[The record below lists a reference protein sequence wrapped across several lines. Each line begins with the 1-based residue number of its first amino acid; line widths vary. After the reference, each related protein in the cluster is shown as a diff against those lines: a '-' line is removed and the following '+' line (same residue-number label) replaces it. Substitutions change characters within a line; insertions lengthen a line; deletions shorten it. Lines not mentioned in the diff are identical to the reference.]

1 MPERL
6 FLFLQFEFP
15 WELGPP
21 DGRYLLRSRA
31 GGEPERVVV
40 LGTLGAARRAERSWR
55 RQMLPRNRRGPVLEP
70 GSVPP
75 APVPTARATIV
86 DPEPL
91 AAERQARA
99 WLADLDTER
108 EADAAAA
115 VLNRVLHFHRI
126 ASADPY
132 VHEVSP
138 AQALV
143 IRAGWGEGEQVA
155 DGLWRHARELPWR
168 ESRRTPSGRR
178 LRHGRSAALRP
189 QERLAEL
196 LGARGAALLCEEL
209 ALRARLDLDQN
220 RLAHAALELEA
231 GYAAALGELRGER
244 REDLAIRIDELEELQ
259 DGVEGQA
266 EAALAATAPP
276 PAPASTAETAG
287 TVETASRE
295 GSADVADREGASN
308 ATGTA
313 GESHEAHV
321 PGAGAR
327 TPPAAAASDEAA
339 LDADVLR
346 YALERL
352 EAALRAR
359 TAPGFRLR

>member
-21 DGRYLLRSRA
+21 DGRYLLRSGA
-31 GGEPERVVV
+31 GAEPERVVV
-40 LGTLGAARRAERSWR
+40 LGTLGATRRPDRSWR
-55 RQMLPRNRRGPVLEP
+55 QQMLPRNRRGAELEP
-70 GSVPP
+70 GSVQP
-75 APVPTARATIV
+75 APVPTSRATII
-86 DPEPL
+86 DPVPL
-91 AAERQARA
+91 AAERQAHA
-99 WLADLDTER
+99 WLADLDVGR
-108 EADAAAA
+108 DADAAEA

-155 DGLWRHARELPWR
+155 DGLWRHAHELPLQAGK
-168 ESRRTPSGRR
+168 RTRSGRR
-178 LRHGRSAALRP
+178 RDRSAALRP

-209 ALRARLDLDQN
+209 ALRARLDLDHD

-231 GYAAALGELRGER
+231 AYAAALGELRGEH
-244 REDLAIRIDELEELQ
+244 REDLAIRVDELEQLQ
-259 DGVEGQA
+259 DGVAAQA
-266 EAALAATAPP
+266 EAALDVTVPP
-276 PAPASTAETAG
+276 PARAGTADAAGTAETEPPAE
-287 TVETASRE
+287 TEPAAETAP
-295 GSADVADREGASN
+295 
-308 ATGTA
+308 TGET
-313 GESHEAHV
+313 
-321 PGAGAR
+321 AR
-327 TPPAAAASDEAA
+327 TPPAAAAADAA
-339 LDADVLR
+339 VVDPDLLR

-359 TAPGFRLR
+359 TATGFRLR